1 MTPTG
6 ARSDPVLRTRSLTK
20 RYRSGTAVENLDLHL
35 GRGRV
40 YGLIGRNGAGKTT
53 LMRMICGLVRP
64 TGGEIELFG
73 RPARPGRGPAQEDLR
88 RLGCL
93 IEAPGLQMRMSAR
106 ANLHLHRIIR
116 GIPSPTLEDELL
128 GLVGLADAGD
138 KRVGEF
144 SLGMRQRLGIAI
156 ALVAGP
162 ELLILDEPV
171 NGLDPVGVVEMRRLM
186 VDLARERGTT
196 ILVSSHNL
204 PELYQTATD
213 YLIVDRGRLRRSL
226 SHDELVEHCS
236 RHLVLRCSDA
246 PALVRALE
254 EMDAGRLRVM
264 ADGAVRLL
272 DPPPDREALV
282 RGLVARDLVP
292 TTIAEEGQSLE
303 EYFLAVIGSGPRAQ
317 ETARRGAR
325 TATTR
330 SEPREEE
337 THVQSAAR

>member
-1 MTPTG
+1 MTPAG

-20 RYRSGTAVENLDLHL
+20 RYRGGAAVENLDLHL
-35 GRGRV
+35 ERGRV

-53 LMRMICGLVRP
+53 LMRMVCGLVTP

-226 SHDELVEHCS
+226 NHDELVEHCS
-236 RHLVLRCSDA
+236 RHLVLRCSDT

-254 EMDAGRLRVM
+254 EMGAGRLRVM

-282 RGLVARDLVP
+282 RDLVARDLVP

-303 EYFLAVIGSGPRAQ
+303 EYFLAVVGSEPRAQ
-317 ETARRGAR
+317 ETAQRGDRA
-325 TATTR
+325 ATTR

-337 THVQSAAR
+337 TRVQSAAR

>member
-1 MTPTG
+1 MTPAG

-20 RYRSGTAVENLDLHL
+20 RYRGGAAVENLDLHL
-35 GRGRV
+35 ERGRV

-53 LMRMICGLVRP
+53 LMRMVCGLVTP

-116 GIPSPTLEDELL
+116 GIPSPALEDELL

-226 SHDELVEHCS
+226 NHDELVEHCS
-236 RHLVLRCSDA
+236 RHLVLRCSDT

-254 EMDAGRLRVM
+254 EMGAGRLRVM

-282 RGLVARDLVP
+282 RDLVARDLVP

-303 EYFLAVIGSGPRAQ
+303 EYFLAVVGSEPRAQ
-317 ETARRGAR
+317 ETAQRGAR

-337 THVQSAAR
+337 TRVQSAAR

>member
-1 MTPTG
+1 MTPAG
-6 ARSDPVLRTRSLTK
+6 AGSDPVLRTRSLTK
-20 RYRSGTAVENLDLHL
+20 RYRGGTAVENLDLHL
-35 GRGRV
+35 ERGRV

-53 LMRMICGLVRP
+53 LMRMVCGLVRP

-204 PELYQTATD
+204 PEL
-213 YLIVDRGRLRRSL
+213 S
-226 SHDELVEHCS
+226 
-236 RHLVLRCSDA
+236 
-246 PALVRALE
+246 
-254 EMDAGRLRVM
+254 
-264 ADGAVRLL
+264 
-272 DPPPDREALV
+272 
-282 RGLVARDLVP
+282 
-292 TTIAEEGQSLE
+292 
-303 EYFLAVIGSGPRAQ
+303 
-317 ETARRGAR
+317 
-325 TATTR
+325 
-330 SEPREEE
+330 
-337 THVQSAAR
+337 

>member
-1 MTPTG
+1 MTPAG

-20 RYRSGTAVENLDLHL
+20 RYRGGTAVENLDLHL
-35 GRGRV
+35 ERGRV

-53 LMRMICGLVRP
+53 LMRMVCGLVTP

-226 SHDELVEHCS
+226 NHDELVEHCS
-236 RHLVLRCSDA
+236 RHLVLRCSDT

-254 EMDAGRLRVM
+254 EMGAGRLRVM

-272 DPPPDREALV
+272 DPPPDREVLV
-282 RGLVARDLVP
+282 CDLVARDLVP

-303 EYFLAVIGSGPRAQ
+303 EYFLAVVGSEPRAQ
-317 ETARRGAR
+317 ETAQRGDRA
-325 TATTR
+325 ATTR

-337 THVQSAAR
+337 TRVQSAAR

>member
-1 MTPTG
+1 MTPAG

-35 GRGRV
+35 ERGRV

-53 LMRMICGLVRP
+53 LMRMACGLVTP
-64 TGGEIELFG
+64 TDGEIELFG
-73 RPARPGRGPAQEDLR
+73 HPARPGSGPAQDDLR

-162 ELLILDEPV
+162 ELLPR
-171 NGLDPVGVVEMRRLM
+171 DPGPGFGGPGRRQTGDDVV
-186 VDLARERGTT
+186 
-196 ILVSSHNL
+196 
-204 PELYQTATD
+204 
-213 YLIVDRGRLRRSL
+213 LRREG
-226 SHDELVEHCS
+226 DWRVAHCS
-236 RHLVLRCSDA
+236 SSPLFTSPGTCSC
-246 PALVRALE
+246 
-254 EMDAGRLRVM
+254 LRVS
-264 ADGAVRLL
+264 R
-272 DPPPDREALV
+272 
-282 RGLVARDLVP
+282 
-292 TTIAEEGQSLE
+292 
-303 EYFLAVIGSGPRAQ
+303 
-317 ETARRGAR
+317 
-325 TATTR
+325 
-330 SEPREEE
+330 
-337 THVQSAAR
+337 

>member
-1 MTPTG
+1 MTPAG

-20 RYRSGTAVENLDLHL
+20 RYRGGAAVENLDLHL
-35 GRGRV
+35 ERGRV

-53 LMRMICGLVRP
+53 LMRMVCGLVTP

-116 GIPSPTLEDELL
+116 GIPSPALEDELL

-226 SHDELVEHCS
+226 NHDELVEHCS
-236 RHLVLRCSDA
+236 RHLVLRCSDT

-254 EMDAGRLRVM
+254 EMGAGRLRVM

-282 RGLVARDLVP
+282 RDLVARDLVP

-303 EYFLAVIGSGPRAQ
+303 EYFLAVVGSEPRAQ
-317 ETARRGAR
+317 ETAQRGDRA
-325 TATTR
+325 ATTR

-337 THVQSAAR
+337 TRVQSAAR